1 MPRFYVHRPD
11 GKWNIF
17 SSVAD
22 GYIAEGLTLDDIKQ
36 FRLEKFAAENEREVN
51 SLASDRPLLNIMDF
65 AEAEEQINI
74 SNIEE

>member
-22 GYIAEGLTLDDIKQ
+22 GYIAEGLTLDGIKQ
-36 FRLEKFAAENEREVN
+36 FRLEEFTSENEREVN
-51 SLASDRPLLNIMDF
+51 SLASGNPLLNVMDF
-65 AEAEEQINI
+65 AEAEERIKI
-74 SNIEE
+74 VEE

>member
-17 SSVAD
+17 SSVVD
-22 GYIAEGLTLDDIKQ
+22 GYIAEGLTLDGIKQ
-36 FRLEKFAAENEREVN
+36 FRLEEFSSGNEREVN
-51 SLASDRPLLNIMDF
+51 SLASDHPLLNVMDF
-65 AEAEEQINI
+65 AEAEERINI